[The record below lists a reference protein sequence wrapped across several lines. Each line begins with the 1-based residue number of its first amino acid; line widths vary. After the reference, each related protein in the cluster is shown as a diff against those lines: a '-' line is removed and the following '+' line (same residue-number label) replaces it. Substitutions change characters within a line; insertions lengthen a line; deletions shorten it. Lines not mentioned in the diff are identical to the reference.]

1 MSVFILPCIY
11 WWLAFRSFLIA
22 PKFFL
27 ASCHGLI
34 SWKWLHSYCI
44 CLLNL
49 SPFILSYHFMFVS
62 RRKSSPSPPHIT
74 PPGYVLVPL
83 NTKTKSV
90 LSQLNSHKIL
100 QPASSFPTSIT
111 SRHISDYND
120 NNSPSGILPSINKGK
135 YASTSSR
142 DRFGGSYDCVLDGC
156 GYGEYIQQQHG
167 LPPPLAAFLSRTQ
180 WGGIG
185 QQHALAIVYHH
196 HHNNILLV
204 NTFNNSM
211 DWAPPSPRFCQEG
224 NEGASVDNMFWWL

>member
-135 YASTSSR
+135 CASTSSW
-142 DRFGGSYDCVLDGC
+142 DLFGGSYDCVLDGC

-167 LPPPLAAFLSRTQ
+167 LGP
-180 WGGIG
+180 
-185 QQHALAIVYHH
+185 
-196 HHNNILLV
+196 
-204 NTFNNSM
+204 
-211 DWAPPSPRFCQEG
+211 PPSPRFRQER
-224 NEGASVDNMFWWL
+224 NEGASVDNMLWWL